1 MRKTIQNSRVVGID
15 LGTTNTEIAYYDDT
29 GKAKVIPNQ
38 DGDLKT
44 PSVVHIGPGAKEVL
58 VGLAAWNAQLLDPGR
73 TFKEVKR
80 DVGTDKVY
88 LTEGSL
94 QVTPEW
100 CQTQILKYERQSAV
114 QHLNDD
120 RAASQAVITVPA
132 YFTEKERQS
141 VKRSAE
147 MAGIEVLQLINEPT
161 AAGLAFGVNE
171 KQGDRL
177 VLVLDFGGGTL
188 DASLVNYA
196 GGEATV
202 LATHGD
208 KHLGGMDVDHALLHL
223 IREQFAKEHR
233 LDISPESHPADWF
246 ALREEV
252 VRQKHLLTSRT
263 EVKLIARV
271 EGKPVVVPI
280 TRRQLADLIRPL
292 LERVK
297 KITLEAIQQAK
308 VNKADI
314 KHVLPVGGSSRLVA
328 FQDLIKGL
336 FGGECLLLGGVSP
349 DMAIAEGAAIHAAKL
364 VSAGGATLVDQAL
377 QAIPAPAIKHTD
389 VMSHSL
395 GVAVQDRVS
404 DAEYCSVILER
415 NTPIPCTASKR
426 YGSVDDHQIHFKI
439 RVIQGEDGQPAK
451 DCLVVAECEPELP
464 ARSHTEP
471 SIEITMGYDPSG
483 MVKVVVRDLIS
494 GKTEDITI
502 DFYASK

>member
-1 MRKTIQNSRVVGID
+1 MNKTIQNSRVVGID
-15 LGTTNTEIAYYDDT
+15 LGTTYTEMSYYDET
-29 GKAKVIPNQ
+29 GKAKIIPNQ
-38 DGDLKT
+38 DGELKT
-44 PSVVHIGPGAKEVL
+44 PSVVHVGPGAKEVL
-58 VGLAAWNAQLLDPGR
+58 VGLAAWNTQLVDPGR

-80 DVGTDKVY
+80 DVGTDRVY

-94 QVTPEW
+94 QITPEW
-100 CQTQILKYERQSAV
+100 CQTEILKYQRQGAV
-114 QHLNDD
+114 KYFNDE

-132 YFTEKERQS
+132 YYTEKERQS

-161 AAGLAFGVNE
+161 AAGLAFGVSE

-177 VLVLDFGGGTL
+177 VLVLDFGGGTF
-188 DASLVNYA
+188 DTSLVNYA
-196 GGEATV
+196 GGEVTV

-208 KHLGGMDVDHALLHL
+208 KHLGGMDVDNALLNL
-223 IREQFAKEHR
+223 IRDQFAKEHG
-233 LDISPESHPADWF
+233 LDISPETHPADWF
-246 ALREEV
+246 AIREEV
-252 VRQKHLLTSRT
+252 VRQKHLLASRT
-263 EVKLIARV
+263 EVKLVARV
-271 EGKPVVVPI
+271 EGKQVVITI
-280 TRRQLADLIRPL
+280 TRPQLTDLIRPL

-314 KHVLPVGGSSRLVA
+314 KHVLLVGGSSRLVA

-336 FGGECLLLGGVSP
+336 FGEECLLAGGVSP

-404 DAEYCSVILER
+404 AAEYCSVILGR
-415 NTPIPCTASKR
+415 NTPIPYKAVKR
-426 YGSVDDHQIHFKI
+426 YGSVDDRQTRFKI
-439 RVIQGEDGQPAK
+439 TVVQGEDRQPVK
-451 DCLVVAECEPELP
+451 DTLVVAERELELP

-471 SIEITMGYDPSG
+471 SIEVTIGYDPSG
-483 MVKVVVRDLIS
+483 MVTVTVRDLIS
-494 GKTEDITI
+494 GKTEDVTI